1 MSSLKTFFDN
11 NILQKNNITSEILLL
26 SLLYFVL
33 VPPKISANVANIFNN
48 DLFKFVYIFFVVCLI
63 SKNPLL
69 AFIVSFILV
78 FLLNKIIDI
87 SCNMRNKQTANND
100 DKSNIENFKSD
111 PPKSPS
117 TPKSNKP
124 EPKPSASTPLT
135 SATAKSSSPK
145 PSASTKPSPST
156 KPSTPKPSTPKP
168 QTPKPST
175 PKPKPQTRQAQP
187 QKKSRSLFENVEGF
201 ESNDSEYTNSEN
213 DNNNDNNNVRLT
225 QRQQM
230 KNLWTQ
236 NQKKDPAILSGHIT
250 DSQKTT
256 FCNAADENSHCDVL
270 GTNIEGS
277 TSFARVAE
285 NDDECPETP
294 TNVYGVYDNLNKQ
307 YGRVNK

>member
-33 VPPKISANVANIFNN
+33 VPPKISANVAKIFNN

-100 DKSNIENFKSD
+100 DKSNIENFKSNQ
-111 PPKSPS
+111 STQQPS
-117 TPKSNKP
+117 KLAPLTPTSK
-124 EPKPSASTPLT
+124 STPLT
-135 SATAKSSSPK
+135 PKSAPVKSNQ
-145 PSASTKPSPST
+145 ST
-156 KPSTPKPSTPKP
+156 
-168 QTPKPST
+168 Q
-175 PKPKPQTRQAQP
+175 RQAQTP
-187 QKKSRSLFENVEGF
+187 KKSRSLIENVEGF
-201 ESNDSEYTNSEN
+201 ESNDSEYTNSEI
-213 DNNNDNNNVRLT
+213 DNNNVRLT

-230 KNLWTQ
+230 KKLWTQ
-236 NQKKDPAILSGHIT
+236 NQNKDPALLSGHIT

-277 TSFARVAE
+277 TSFARVTE

-294 TNVYGVYDNLNKQ
+294 TNVHGVYDNLNKQ

>member
-100 DKSNIENFKSD
+100 DKSNIENFKSE

-117 TPKSNKP
+117 KPKSDKPELNQASAKPSTPKPKP
-124 EPKPSASTPLT
+124 SPSTKPSTPKPKPSA
-135 SATAKSSSPK
+135 
-145 PSASTKPSPST
+145 ST

-168 QTPKPST
+168 QTPKP
-175 PKPKPQTRQAQP
+175 QTRQTR
-187 QKKSRSLFENVEGF
+187 QKNSRSLIENVEGF
-201 ESNDSEYTNSEN
+201 ESNDSEYTNSEI
-213 DNNNDNNNVRLT
+213 DNNNVRLT

-294 TNVYGVYDNLNKQ
+294 TNVHGVYDNLNKQ
-307 YGRVNK
+307 YGSVNK

>member
-100 DKSNIENFKSD
+100 DKSNIENFKSE

-117 TPKSNKP
+117 KPKSDKP
-124 EPKPSASTPLT
+124 ELNQASAKPSASTQ
-135 SATAKSSSPK
+135 K
-145 PSASTKPSPST
+145 PQTGQT
-156 KPSTPKPSTPKP
+156 RQTRQTHKPSTP
-168 QTPKPST
+168 
-175 PKPKPQTRQAQP
+175 RQAQTP
-187 QKKSRSLFENVEGF
+187 KKSRSLIKNVEGF
-201 ESNDSEYTNSEN
+201 ESNDSEYTNSE
-213 DNNNDNNNVRLT
+213 NDNNNVRLT

-256 FCNAADENSHCDVL
+256 FCNAVDENSHCDVL

-294 TNVYGVYDNLNKQ
+294 TNVHGVYDNLNKQ
-307 YGRVNK
+307 YGSVNK

>member
-33 VPPKISANVANIFNN
+33 VPPKISANVAKIFNN

-100 DKSNIENFKSD
+100 DKSNIENFKSE

-117 TPKSNKP
+117 
-124 EPKPSASTPLT
+124 AS
-135 SATAKSSSPK
+135 KSSPPKPK
-145 PSASTKPSPST
+145 PSASTKPSAPPKSL
-156 KPSTPKPSTPKP
+156 KPNPTPKPSTPN
-168 QTPKPST
+168 
-175 PKPKPQTRQAQP
+175 PKPKPRQKNA
-187 QKKSRSLFENVEGF
+187 RRLIENVEGF
-201 ESNDSEYTNSEN
+201 ESNDSEYTNSEI
-213 DNNNDNNNVRLT
+213 DSEIDNNNVRLT

-256 FCNAADENSHCDVL
+256 FCNAVDENSHCDVL

-294 TNVYGVYDNLNKQ
+294 TNVHGVYDNLNKQ
-307 YGRVNK
+307 YGSVNK

>member
-33 VPPKISANVANIFNN
+33 VPPKISANVAKIFNN

-100 DKSNIENFKSD
+100 DKSNIENFKSE

-117 TPKSNKP
+117 KPKSDKP
-124 EPKPSASTPLT
+124 ELNQASAKPSASTQ
-135 SATAKSSSPK
+135 K
-145 PSASTKPSPST
+145 PQTGQT
-156 KPSTPKPSTPKP
+156 RQTRQTHKPSTP
-168 QTPKPST
+168 
-175 PKPKPQTRQAQP
+175 RQAQTP
-187 QKKSRSLFENVEGF
+187 KKSRSLIKNVEGF
-201 ESNDSEYTNSEN
+201 ESNDSEYTNSE
-213 DNNNDNNNVRLT
+213 NDNNNVRLT

-256 FCNAADENSHCDVL
+256 FCNAVDENSHCDVL

-294 TNVYGVYDNLNKQ
+294 TNVHGVYDNLNKQ

>member
-111 PPKSPS
+111 PPKSSS
-117 TPKSNKP
+117 TPKTNKP
-124 EPKPSASTPLT
+124 ELIQASAKPSTST
-135 SATAKSSSPK
+135 KSSS
-145 PSASTKPSPST
+145 
-156 KPSTPKPSTPKP
+156 PKPSTPKP
-168 QTPKPST
+168 QTPKPQTPKPST
-175 PKPKPQTRQAQP
+175 STPKPKPKPQTRQP
-187 QKKSRSLFENVEGF
+187 QKNSRSLFENVESF
-201 ESNDSEYTNSEN
+201 ESNDSEYTNSEI
-213 DNNNDNNNVRLT
+213 DNNNVRLT

-256 FCNAADENSHCDVL
+256 FCNAVDENSHCDVL

-294 TNVYGVYDNLNKQ
+294 TNVHGVYDNLNKQ
-307 YGRVNK
+307 YGSVNK